1 MAKRL
6 TFTNANPN
14 DKGFFVPNNV
24 IRWDRFKKNPVALKN
39 HKWDDDPIGFWTA
52 IKTDLDNSMSGIPVL
67 HEITETAQKTKALY
81 EAGQIRAASIGGIA
95 DFRKDPSG
103 RRDKDGNPMLYV
115 NPDGYLECIDFDLY
129 EISIVTLPSNED
141 AVTEESGK
149 GHNIFLS
156 AAHCYTKEEITAIEG
171 NIVTLSTKYNLKPMT
186 PEEIQAQADAAAAAA
201 LAAKPLVDP
210 AKPGAVSP
218 TVLAAAHPSGHLT
231 AEQLPGVI
239 EKILGSIGA
248 LAAKL
253 GITTKSNA
261 TPATPTDLPETH
273 PASDVPLHVPQP
285 GPIGMKGAAEK
296 AALDAAKL
304 AAEQAINV
312 AQTLQPKALAADAT
326 DAHRTEYATALQSV
340 KDTLA
345 AAQSAAA
352 NYLVALEADDEGE
365 DEEMSGGKKKK
376 MGADGKPILA
386 AAGGTKVTTQATTNT
401 TPAKPMKKTL
411 AQLQAEQVTLAAAPT
426 PARIRIGQGAQGKTF
441 TELRA
446 DKGDGKTIL
455 TRVMARDAEGKQ
467 FGDYQAVLDSIIND
481 GRYAAIVDKMR
492 VMMDVNGDEL
502 QGMRTNVGARVGG
515 LSLNDISQQLAS
527 GEISMMQR
535 GGGTKKITQL
545 TSTDNAL
552 AAPALNTIEW
562 LPLAI
567 FKLFPSTSWKNSIPL
582 FSAQMTGANT
592 GVIWANI
599 AADPTIYKGNQPV
612 NPANYTYGDT
622 PVAMSLTPYW
632 LQPMLWTPLTMHQ
645 LRYDQMATG
654 WAQAFAKWNSV
665 MDDNLLYTLGANV
678 PATSILY
685 STGMSGYQANAQTFY
700 VNGVQNVNKFAYNPA
715 FVGQLN
721 NPVLNDILTLEQV
734 YNQQDF
740 PLEELGNILVMDPIM
755 DRYLKGDPET
765 KSLLTREITYDGAE
779 LTKYSH
785 TTLIKRSRILAFDP
799 ASGQVKDPSG
809 VIPATTLSAG
819 LSFIPSQLALGLGM
833 LDVFMV
839 QDPGNYGYK
848 MSGDIRIGANQ
859 LRADYSGTSILTYGA
874 ANI

>member
-52 IKTDLDNSMSGIPVL
+52 IKTDADGSMSGIPVL
-67 HEITETAQKTKALY
+67 HEITDTATKTKALY
-81 EAGQIRAASIGGIA
+81 NAGQIRAASIGGIA
-95 DFRKDPSG
+95 DFKKDPSG

-115 NPDGYLECIDFDLY
+115 NPEGYLECIEFDLY

-141 AVTEESGK
+141 AVTEESGG

-156 AAHCYTKEEITAIEG
+156 AHCYTRDEISAIEG
-171 NIVTLSTKYNLKPMT
+171 NIVTLSSKYNLKPMT

-201 LAAKPLVDP
+201 LAAKPDP
-210 AKPGAVSP
+210 AKPGSVSP
-218 TVLAAAHPSGHLT
+218 TVLAAAHPANPSGFMS

-239 EKILGSIGA
+239 KSIMDGLSSA
-248 LAAKL
+248 LKAL
-253 GITTKSNA
+253 GIVKNNA
-261 TPATPTDLPETH
+261 TIATPTDLPETH
-273 PASDVPLHVPQP
+273 PASDAPLHVPQP

-296 AALDAAKL
+296 AVMESAVL
-304 AAEQAINV
+304 AAEKAIAAAQAL
-312 AQTLQPKALAADAT
+312 QTNALAANAPDTLRA
-326 DAHRTEYATALQSV
+326 EYATALESV
-340 KDTLA
+340 KSTMAAAELA
-345 AAQSAAA
+345 AK
-352 NYLVALEADDEGE
+352 NYAVALESDDDSE

-376 MGADGKPILA
+376 MNADGTPVKASAVPGALPAKPP
-386 AAGGTKVTTQATTNT
+386 
-401 TPAKPMKKTL
+401 TPSKPMKKTL
-411 AQLQAEQVTLAAAPT
+411 AQLQAEQVTLAAP
-426 PARIRIGQGAQGKTF
+426 PSHSSIRIGSGAQGKTF

-446 DKGDGKTIL
+446 DKGEGRTVL
-455 TRVMARDAEGKQ
+455 NRVMTPFAQGKQ
-467 FGDYQAVLDSIIND
+467 IGDYQAVLDSLIND

-492 VMMDVNGDEL
+492 VMMDVNESDL
-502 QGMRTNVGARVGG
+502 QGLRQNAGARVGG
-515 LSLNDISQQLAS
+515 LSLGDISQQLAS
-527 GEISMMQR
+527 GQITMMQR

-567 FKLFPSTSWKNSIPL
+567 FKLFPSTSWKNQIPL
-582 FSAQMTGANT
+582 FSAEVTGKNT

-665 MDDNLLYTLGANV
+665 MDDNLLYTLGSTV
-678 PATSILY
+678 PASSILY

-700 VNGVQNVNKFAYNPA
+700 VNGVNNVNKFAYNPA

-721 NPVLNDILTLEQV
+721 NPVLNDILTLEQI
-734 YNQQDF
+734 YNTQDF
-740 PLEELGNILVMDPIM
+740 PLEELNNILVMDPIM

-799 ASGQVKDPSG
+799 ATGQVKDPGG

-819 LSFIPSQLALGLGM
+819 YSFIPSQVALGLGM

-839 QDPGNYGYK
+839 QDPNNYGYK
-848 MSGDIRIGANQ
+848 MSADIRIGAAS
-859 LRADYSGTSILTYGA
+859 LRADFSGQSILTYGA

>member
-52 IKTDLDNSMSGIPVL
+52 IKTDADNSMSGIPVL
-67 HEITETAQKTKALY
+67 HEITDKAKETKALY

-95 DFRKDPSG
+95 DFKKDPSG

-156 AAHCYTKEEITAIEG
+156 AHCYTKEEISAIEG
-171 NIVTLSTKYNLKPMT
+171 NIVTLSTKYNLKPMI
-186 PEEIQAQADAAAAAA
+186 PEEILAQEAAAAA
-201 LAAKPLVDP
+201 LTAKPDP
-210 AKPGAVSP
+210 NKPGTVSP
-218 TVLAAAHPSGHLT
+218 TVLAAAHPSGHLS

-239 EKILGSIGA
+239 EKILGSIGT

-253 GITTKSNA
+253 GITKNNA
-261 TPATPTDLPETH
+261 VIATPTDLPETH
-273 PASDVPLHVPQP
+273 PASDAPLHVPQP

-326 DAHRTEYATALQSV
+326 DAHRAEYATALQSV

-345 AAQSAAA
+345 AAELAAA
-352 NYLVALEADDEGE
+352 NYLVSLEADDDGDDE
-365 DEEMSGGKKKK
+365 DMGADGKKKKK

-386 AAGGTKVTTQATTNT
+386 SAAPVKVTTQATVNT

-426 PARIRIGQGAQGKTF
+426 PARIQIGRAAQGKTF

-446 DKGDGKTIL
+446 DKGDGKAIL
-455 TRVMARDAEGKQ
+455 NRVMAKDADGKQ
-467 FGDYQAVLDSIIND
+467 FGDYQAILDSIRND
-481 GRYAAIVDKMR
+481 GRYAAVVDKMR
-492 VMMDVNGDEL
+492 VMMDVNGDDL
-502 QGMRTNVGARVGG
+502 QGMRTNHGARVGG
-515 LSLNDISQQLAS
+515 LSLNDISAQLAS
-527 GEISMMQR
+527 GEISMMTR

-545 TSTDNAL
+545 NSTDNAL
-552 AAPALNTIEW
+552 AAPALTTIEW

-592 GVIWANI
+592 GVIWANV

-678 PATSILY
+678 PASSILY
-685 STGMSGYQANAQTFY
+685 STGMSGYQVNAQTFY

-721 NPVLNDILTLEQV
+721 NPVLNDILTLEQL

-740 PLEELGNILVMDPIM
+740 PLEELSNILVMDPIM

-765 KSLLTREITYDGAE
+765 KSLLTREIMFDGAE

-799 ASGQVKDPSG
+799 ATGQVKDPNG
-809 VIPATTLSAG
+809 AIPATTMSAG
-819 LSFIPSQLALGLGM
+819 FSFIPSQIALGLGM

-839 QDPGNYGYK
+839 QDPTNYGYK
-848 MSGDIRIGANQ
+848 MSADIRIGAAQ
-859 LRADYSGTSILTYGA
+859 LRADFTGTSILTYGA